1 MNKSKMSIYRIKE
14 GCSSITYDKM
24 RVSRVAPIE
33 IRDNRYKFINGR
45 KSLLLYFDF
54 FDICDRSKYN
64 TVKSSPKLVGDMV
77 CNRVEGLVGYS
88 TYYRED
94 GDIFCESGCIYT
106 KSGNI
111 LFITLLDLN
120 TSGTV
125 AVINKSQ
132 IDHDLVKYILNC
144 YKKNICMISSIIIG
158 NPFDYIKPVNKCLPI
173 GK

>member
-1 MNKSKMSIYRIKE
+1 MNKSKVSICRIKD
-14 GCSSITYDKM
+14 GCSAITYDKM
-24 RVSRVAPIE
+24 RVSKVTPIE
-33 IRDNRYKFINGR
+33 IRDNRYRFINGR

-64 TVKSSPKLVGDMV
+64 AVKSSPKLVGDMI

-88 TYYRED
+88 TYYLED

-111 LFITLLDLN
+111 LFIMLLDLK
-120 TSGTV
+120 TSGTI

-144 YKKNICMISSIIIG
+144 YKKNIYMISSIIIG
-158 NPFDYIKPVNKCLPI
+158 NPFNYIKPVNKCLPI

>member
-1 MNKSKMSIYRIKE
+1 MNKSKISIYRIKE

-106 KSGNI
+106 KSMNI
-111 LFITLLDLN
+111 LLITLLDLN
-120 TSGTV
+120 SSSMV
-125 AVINKSQ
+125 AVINKSH

-144 YKKNICMISSIIIG
+144 YKKNIWMIESIIIG
-158 NPFDYIKPVNKCLPI
+158 NIFDYINPVNKCLPI

>member
-1 MNKSKMSIYRIKE
+1 MNKSKVSICRIKD
-14 GCSSITYDKM
+14 GCSAITYDKM
-24 RVSRVAPIE
+24 RVSKVTPIE
-33 IRDNRYKFINGR
+33 IRDNRYRFINGR

-64 TVKSSPKLVGDMV
+64 AVKSSPKLVGDMI

-88 TYYRED
+88 TYYLED

-111 LFITLLDLN
+111 LFIMLLDLK
-120 TSGTV
+120 TSGTI

-144 YKKNICMISSIIIG
+144 YKKNIYMISSIIIG
-158 NPFDYIKPVNKCLPI
+158 NPFDYINPVNKCLPI

>member
-1 MNKSKMSIYRIKE
+1 MSKSKVSICRIKD
-14 GCSSITYDKM
+14 GCSAITYDKM
-24 RVSRVAPIE
+24 RVSKVTPIE
-33 IRDNRYKFINGR
+33 IRDNRYRFINGR

-64 TVKSSPKLVGDMV
+64 AVKSSPKLVGDMI

-88 TYYRED
+88 TYYLED

-111 LFITLLDLN
+111 LFIMLLDLK
-120 TSGTV
+120 TSGTI

-144 YKKNICMISSIIIG
+144 YKKNIWMISSIIIG
-158 NPFDYIKPVNKCLPI
+158 NPFDYINPVNKCLPI

>member
-1 MNKSKMSIYRIKE
+1 MNKSRISIYRIKE
-14 GCSSITYDKM
+14 GCSDITYDEM

-33 IRDNRYKFINGR
+33 ISDNRYKFINGR
-45 KSLLLYFDF
+45 KSLLLYFDS
-54 FDICDRSKYN
+54 FDICDRSKYD

-77 CNRVEGLVGYS
+77 CNGVKRLVGYS

-106 KSGNI
+106 KNMNI
-111 LFITLLDLN
+111 LFIILLDSN
-120 TSGTV
+120 SSDMV
-125 AVINKSQ
+125 AVINKSR

-144 YKKNICMISSIIIG
+144 YKKNIWMISSIIIG
-158 NPFDYIKPVNKCLPI
+158 NPFDYINPVNKCLPI

>member
-1 MNKSKMSIYRIKE
+1 MNKSKMSIDRINSE
-14 GCSSITYDKM
+14 CSVITYDEM

-33 IRDNRYKFINGR
+33 IRDNRYRFINGR

-54 FDICDRSKYN
+54 FDIFDRSKYN
-64 TVKSSPKLVGDMV
+64 TNKSSPKLVGDMV
-77 CNRVEGLVGYS
+77 YSRVKGLVGYS

-106 KSGNI
+106 KSMNI
-111 LFITLLDLN
+111 LLITLLDLN
-120 TSGTV
+120 SSSMV
-125 AVINKSQ
+125 AVINKSH

-144 YKKNICMISSIIIG
+144 YKKNIWMIGSIIIG
-158 NPFDYIKPVNKCLPI
+158 NPFDYINPVNKCLPI

>member
-1 MNKSKMSIYRIKE
+1 MSKSKMSIYRIKD
-14 GCSSITYDKM
+14 GCSSITYDKI
-24 RVSRVAPIE
+24 RVSKVAPIE

-64 TVKSSPKLVGDMV
+64 TVKSSQKLVGDMV

-88 TYYRED
+88 TYYLED

-106 KSGNI
+106 KNVNI
-111 LFITLLDLN
+111 LFIMLLDLN

-125 AVINKSQ
+125 AVINRLH

-144 YKKNICMISSIIIG
+144 YKKNIWMIGSIIIG

-173 GK
+173 EK